1 MDSKAQASAVLED
14 ESLTAAFTLMGQHH
28 TPFPISSHYKDLRS
42 RATVLSYNFTAY
54 RLEHLNN
61 SLICNLWSHMT
72 LKGVQGHYVQKH
84 ILHIPYFSK
93 QSKHLSTIC
102 FLLLTIM

>member
-28 TPFPISSHYKDLRS
+28 TPFPISSHCKDLRL
-42 RATVLSYNFTAY
+42 RATVLSYNFTTY

-61 SLICNLWSHMT
+61 SLLCNLWSHDIKRGSRT
-72 LKGVQGHYVQKH
+72 LCSEA
-84 ILHIPYFSK
+84 IA
-93 QSKHLSTIC
+93 
-102 FLLLTIM
+102 